1 MRRLLPVL
9 AVLAS
14 PAVAETDVRAAVIE
28 VATASNCMITE
39 ETADASFPQM
49 GLTQDDVGIVVEDMV
64 SKGEAELVDNELH
77 LSSDLCTGS
86 GAMTKAEPVVPSV
99 APSVTPLMAR
109 VIAIF
114 HVNGCTMTEEVGLPA
129 FLAAG
134 ITEDDLG
141 TLTDESDAL
150 AESGF
155 MIRDEATLSIT
166 IAEPL
171 CSSPVVA
178 SDPADGLIRMLTE
191 NGCALTQDAAS
202 GLVGNYGLTMETAD
216 EMADSL
222 MDRGLARVD
231 GDTLVLL
238 NCGE

>member
-1 MRRLLPVL
+1 MRCLSLSLLLL
-9 AVLAS
+9 ATPALAE
-14 PAVAETDVRAAVIE
+14 VDVRQAVID
-28 VATASNCMITE
+28 VASASNCVITE
-39 ETADASFPQM
+39 AIAEDSFPKL
-49 GLTQDDVGIVVEDMV
+49 GLTQDDVGIVVEEMILAD
-64 SKGEAELVDNELH
+64 EAELVDNELH

-86 GAMTKAEPVVPSV
+86 GAMTKTDPVAPSV
-99 APSVTPLMAR
+99 APSVSPLMGR
-109 VIAIF
+109 VIAVF
-114 HVNGCTMTEEVGLPA
+114 HANGCTMTEDVGLPA

-150 AESGF
+150 AASGF

-166 IAEPL
+166 ITEPL

-202 GLVGNYGLTMETAD
+202 GLVGDYGLTMETA
-216 EMADSL
+216 
-222 MDRGLARVD
+222 
-231 GDTLVLL
+231 
-238 NCGE
+238 